1 MHLWNV
7 NVILLKQSK
16 IKKGYN
22 MEAYIQVN
30 DLNLTINK
38 NVVLENINFSLEK
51 GKCLGLAGMNGCGKT
66 MIMKCVS
73 GLILPTSGEI
83 FVDGRKIGVDID
95 FPESLGIMIEV
106 PGFIP
111 FLSGFENLKSLAR
124 INNIIDDNTI
134 NQSLDKVGLDS
145 KDKRKVRKYS
155 LGMRQRLAIAQA
167 LMEKPDLYILDEPFN
182 GLDIK
187 GVGEVRTI
195 LNDLKNKGK
204 TIILSSHN
212 PQDLEF
218 LCDKIIRLDAGRII
232 E

>member
-83 FVDGRKIGVDID
+83 FVNGKKIGVDID

-111 FLSGFENLKSLAR
+111 FLSGFENLKSLAK
-124 INNIIDDNTI
+124 IKNIIDDNTI
-134 NQSLDKVGLDS
+134 KQWLDKVGLDS

-195 LNDLKNKGK
+195 LNDSKNKGK

>member
-1 MHLWNV
+1 MSTAIKVQDITKKYGSRTVLNHV
-7 NVILLKQSK
+7 TFEAHTGEVFGLL
-16 IKKGYN
+16 GP
-22 MEAYIQVN
+22 
-30 DLNLTINK
+30 
-38 NVVLENINFSLEK
+38 
-51 GKCLGLAGMNGCGKT
+51 NGAGKT
-66 MIMKCVS
+66 TLIKIIT
-73 GLILPTSGEI
+73 GLLYIEEGSIEI
-83 FVDGRKIGVDID
+83 CGHDL
-95 FPESLGIMIEV
+95 EHQ
-106 PGFIP
+106 
-111 FLSGFENLKSLAR
+111 FENAMAEIGAIVENPEMYKYLTGWQNLLQFAR
-124 INNIIDDNTI
+124 IRGKIDEARLHQVVELVGLTNRI
-134 NQSLDKVGLDS
+134 NEKVG
-145 KDKRKVRKYS
+145 KYS

>member
-30 DLNLTINK
+30 DLNLTIDN
-38 NVVLENINFSLEK
+38 NLVLENISFSLEK

-145 KDKRKVRKYS
+145 KDKRKVKKYS

-167 LMEKPDLYILDEPFN
+167 LMENPDLYILDEPFN

-195 LNDLKNKGK
+195 LNDLKNNGK
-204 TIILSSHN
+204 TIILKYYALSKYLVAAI
-212 PQDLEF
+212 DL
-218 LCDKIIRLDAGRII
+218 
-232 E
+232 

>member
-30 DLNLTINK
+30 DLNLTIDN
-38 NVVLENINFSLEK
+38 NLVLENISFSLEK

-145 KDKRKVRKYS
+145 KDKRKVKKYS

-167 LMEKPDLYILDEPFN
+167 LMENPDLYILDEPFN

-218 LCDKIIRLDAGRII
+218 LCDNIIRLDAGRII

>member
-16 IKKGYN
+16 IKKGHN

-83 FVDGRKIGVDID
+83 FVNGKKIGVDID

-124 INNIIDDNTI
+124 INNLIDDNTI

-145 KDKRKVRKYS
+145 KDKRKVKKYS

-167 LMEKPDLYILDEPFN
+167 LMENPDLYILDEPFN

-195 LNDLKNKGK
+195 LNDLKNNGK

>member
-30 DLNLTINK
+30 DLNLTIDN
-38 NVVLENINFSLEK
+38 NLVLENISFSLEK

-145 KDKRKVRKYS
+145 KDKRKVKKYS

-167 LMEKPDLYILDEPFN
+167 LMENPDLYILDEPFN

-195 LNDLKNKGK
+195 LIDLKNNGK

-218 LCDKIIRLDAGRII
+218 LCDNIIRLDAGRII

>member
-30 DLNLTINK
+30 DLNLTIDN
-38 NVVLENINFSLEK
+38 NLVLENISFSLEK

-145 KDKRKVRKYS
+145 KDKRKVKKYS

-167 LMEKPDLYILDEPFN
+167 LMENPDLYILDEPFN

-195 LNDLKNKGK
+195 LKDLKNNGK

-218 LCDKIIRLDAGRII
+218 LCDNIIRLDAGRII

>member
-30 DLNLTINK
+30 DLNLTIDN
-38 NVVLENINFSLEK
+38 NLVLENISFSLEK

-145 KDKRKVRKYS
+145 KDKRKVKKYS

-167 LMEKPDLYILDEPFN
+167 LMENPDLYILDEPFN

-195 LNDLKNKGK
+195 LNDLKNNGK

-218 LCDKIIRLDAGRII
+218 LCDNIIRLDAGRII

>member
-111 FLSGFENLKSLAR
+111 FFFFFENLKSLAK
-124 INNIIDDNTI
+124 IKNIIDDNTI
-134 NQSLDKVGLDS
+134 KQWLDKVGLDS

-167 LMEKPDLYILDEPFN
+167 LMENPDLYILDEPFN

-195 LNDLKNKGK
+195 LNDLKNNGK

>member
-30 DLNLTINK
+30 DLNLTIDN
-38 NVVLENINFSLEK
+38 NLVLENISFSLEK

-145 KDKRKVRKYS
+145 KDKRKVKKYS

-167 LMEKPDLYILDEPFN
+167 LMENPDLYILDEPFN

>member
-30 DLNLTINK
+30 DLNLTIDN
-38 NVVLENINFSLEK
+38 NLVLENISFSLEK